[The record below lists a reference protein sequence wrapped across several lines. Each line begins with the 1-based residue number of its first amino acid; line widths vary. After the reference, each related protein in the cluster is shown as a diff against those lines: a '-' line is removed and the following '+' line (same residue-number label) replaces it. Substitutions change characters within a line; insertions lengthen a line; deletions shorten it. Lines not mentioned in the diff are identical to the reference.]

1 MGFAPLSIPV
11 EPNELAQQLHDRR
24 FAYLITVTDNRS
36 HVVALVPEVN
46 GAVLGFTTSGKT
58 TRRDIDANSRVTIV
72 WPPSE
77 SSEYSLIADGDA
89 TVHGDEVRVVVGRAV
104 LHRPA

>member
-11 EPNELAQQLHDRR
+11 EPTELAQQLHGRR
-24 FAYLITVTDNRS
+24 FAYLITVNENRS
-36 HVVALVPEVN
+36 HVVALVPSVS
-46 GAVLGFTTSGKT
+46 GSVLVFGSTGRT
-58 TRRDIDANSRVTIV
+58 TRRDVEVNPRVTVV

-77 SSEYSLIADGDA
+77 SSEYSLIADGEA
-89 TVHGDEVRVVVGRAV
+89 TVAGEGVSITVERAV